1 MMSGL
6 TTTVTRQTG
15 RTGKTAN
22 ARRVHLARCRLATSL
37 RPLIGADT
45 RSIAQGLAMGEIGL
59 RLTIA

>member
-1 MMSGL
+1 
-6 TTTVTRQTG
+6 
-15 RTGKTAN
+15 
-22 ARRVHLARCRLATSL
+22 LARCRLATSL